1 MKVVRILQVLALAV
15 LAGYLVVFQSANP
28 NPVTLPFVGAVSP
41 ALLLA
46 GAVLAAWLL
55 GYAPARWRA
64 WTLAR
69 RLKQLEKDHATLQ
82 LELESARR
90 SEPSDPVIPD
100 RASANIPR
108 GGDPSDYL

>member
-1 MKVVRILQVLALAV
+1 VKVVRILQVLALAL

-28 NPVTLPFVGAVSP
+28 NPVTLPFVGAVSA

-46 GAVLAAWLL
+46 AGLVLAWLT
-55 GYAPARWRA
+55 GYVPNRWRA
-64 WTLAR
+64 WSLTR
-69 RLKQLEKDHATLQ
+69 RVKALEKENATLQ

-100 RASANIPR
+100 RASAQIPR